1 MAIDIRRTAQQ
12 ILSQVGPRQRF
23 LRGWMT
29 LGLLTALGVLGLS
42 LGVMPPAWSTAP
54 TPPRL
59 VPAILNGNPVHV
71 LYVTRSNDT
80 VLVRCYPGF
89 QPALELMNQEGRLT
103 CVNPDAQ

>member
-1 MAIDIRRTAQQ
+1 MAINIRRTAQQ
-12 ILSQVGPRQRF
+12 ILSQLGPRQRF
-23 LRGWMT
+23 FRGWVA
-29 LGLLTALGVLGLS
+29 LGLLTALGLLGL
-42 LGVMPPAWSTAP
+42 GIMAPAWSTAP

-89 QPALELMNQEGRLT
+89 QPSLELVNQEGRLT
-103 CVNPDAQ
+103 CINPNSQ